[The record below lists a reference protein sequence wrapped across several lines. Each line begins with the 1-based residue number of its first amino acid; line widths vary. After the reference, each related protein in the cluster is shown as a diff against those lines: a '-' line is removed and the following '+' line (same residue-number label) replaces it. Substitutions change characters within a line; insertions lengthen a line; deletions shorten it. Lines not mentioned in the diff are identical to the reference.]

1 MPLLRPLRAPLAALA
16 LVAATTGCERPCAV
30 LADRLCEQ
38 AGDDDQACEQWRERI
53 SRVPSQTCENGLKA
67 LDRERVQ

>member
-1 MPLLRPLRAPLAALA
+1 MRPFRPLRALLAVLALAA
-16 LVAATTGCERPCAV
+16 AAGCERPCAV

-38 AGDDDQACEQWRERI
+38 AGDDDQACEAWRERI